1 MMPALDRKKI
11 QLQVID
17 ALAKTAA
24 GNAAGIDIEVRL
36 TNSGTGLKLVVRE
49 WLGCAS
55 DGTQDW
61 KPHTIELPAHDAA
74 LAQRM
79 AVSFASGILAMAAY
93 RKMARIRA
101 QMKTT
106 EKT

>member
-17 ALAKTAA
+17 ALSKTAA

-36 TNSGTGLKLVVRE
+36 TNRGTGLELDVRE
-49 WLGCAS
+49 WMGCAG
-55 DGTQDW
+55 DDMQDW
-61 KPHTIELPAHDAA
+61 KCHVLELPAYDGV

-79 AVSFASGILAMAAY
+79 AVSFASGILAMAAF
-93 RKMARIRA
+93 RKMARMRA
-101 QMKTT
+101 HIADKDI
-106 EKT
+106 

>member
-1 MMPALDRKKI
+1 MMPATDSEKTQK
-11 QLQVID
+11 QVVA

-36 TNSGTGLKLVVRE
+36 TDSGTGLELVVHE

-74 LAQRM
+74 HAQRK
-79 AVSFASGILAMAAY
+79 AVNFASGILAMAAF
-93 RKMARIRA
+93 RKMARVRA
-101 QMKTT
+101 KLRQQDI
-106 EKT
+106 